1 MKKYN
6 YLFFKVRL
14 SFLSYTNHEL
24 IKGGYLT
31 MKKNVKPI
39 SLIVALTL
47 ILTMIATVLP
57 SNISYATDNTSAQE
71 LIDEG
76 TTVFTFTDDS
86 ISVENGDTSTYKIE
100 NNELTIKSPGTYIL
114 TGSCS
119 DGGVKV
125 KKETTGVTLVL
136 YNLTLASS
144 SGAPIVINKGNTD
157 TKIIL
162 DGTNTL
168 TDNENPEDEE
178 STDETIADN
187 FEGAALKIKAGGDLT
202 IEGTGTLNLNGSSC
216 KNGLKSGDED
226 TDNGYGGT
234 SITINSGTI
243 NIQAANDGI
252 HAYSLSILG
261 GNINVNA
268 GDDGLKADIDLN
280 IGTKGSDNGPTIAVT
295 NSYEALEG
303 ATINL
308 YSGNGN
314 LTSSDDG
321 INAANSDLTDY
332 SFSLN
337 VYGGNWIINSG
348 GDGLDSNGSLNI
360 YGGNIEVFSS
370 TENDN
375 VPFDYD
381 ENSTFSITGGTI
393 IGIGMSGMSTSPTN
407 GLYVSFGSNNMDFNN
422 MNNNNV
428 NNNIKLDAPNGM
440 PGQGGQQGNNGA
452 PNQGIM
458 PDQGINANN
467 ISISAGDTITIKDN
481 SGNVLYTTTALKS
494 ANSILFSSEKLI
506 ANETYGLYVND
517 VQVATASAKDNSQS
531 ETFEQPNSIILS
543 DNNTNSNS
551 NNDINASTTTSTS
564 TDTTQTESTTK
575 VSSAPKTEDKIMLYS
590 LIALLSSTAMISCIY
605 YIKRKAKH

>member
-1 MKKYN
+1 
-6 YLFFKVRL
+6 
-14 SFLSYTNHEL
+14 
-24 IKGGYLT
+24 

-39 SLIVALTL
+39 SLIIALTL
-47 ILTMIATVLP
+47 ILTMMATMLP
-57 SNISYATDNTSAQE
+57 SNTSYANNNTSAQE
-71 LIDEG
+71 LINEG
-76 TTVFTFTDDS
+76 TTVFTFSDDS
-86 ISVENGDTSTYKIE
+86 ITVENGDTSTYKIE
-100 NNELTIKSPGTYIL
+100 NNELTIKSPGTYVL

-202 IEGTGTLNLNGSSC
+202 VEGTGTLNLNGSSC

-226 TDNGYGGT
+226 TDNGYKGT
-234 SITINSGTI
+234 PITINSGTI

-261 GNINVNA
+261 GNITVSA
-268 GDDGLKADIDLN
+268 GDDGIKADIDLN
-280 IGTKGSDNGPTIAVT
+280 IGAKNSDNGPNITVS
-295 NSYEALEG
+295 NSCEALEG

-332 SFSLN
+332 SFNLN

-348 GDGLDSNGSLNI
+348 GDGLDSNGSLSI
-360 YGGNIEVFSS
+360 YGGNTEIFSS

-375 VPFDYD
+375 APFDYD
-381 ENSTFSITGGTI
+381 ENSTFTITGGTA
-393 IGIGMSGMSTSPTN
+393 IGIGMSGMSTSPTS

-422 MNNNNV
+422 MNNNSI
-428 NNNIKLDAPNGM
+428 NNNTKLAAPDGM

-452 PNQGIM
+452 PNQGMM
-458 PDQGINANN
+458 PDQGLNATN

-481 SGNVLYTTTALKS
+481 NGNVLYTTTAQKT
-494 ANSILFSSEKLI
+494 ANSILFSSEKLV
-506 ANETYGLYVND
+506 ANETYSLYIND
-517 VQVATASAKDNSQS
+517 IQVATANATDNSQS
-531 ETFEQPNSIILS
+531 STLEEPNSMFLTDSNI
-543 DNNTNSNS
+543 NTNSN
-551 NNDINASTTTSTS
+551 NAINTTTTSTDS
-564 TDTTQTESTTK
+564 TPTESTTK
-575 VSSAPKTEDKIMLYS
+575 VSSAPKTEDGIILWSMIVLVTS
-590 LIALLSSTAMISCIY
+590 IAIGGGTY
-605 YIKRKAKH
+605 YIMRRIKHL